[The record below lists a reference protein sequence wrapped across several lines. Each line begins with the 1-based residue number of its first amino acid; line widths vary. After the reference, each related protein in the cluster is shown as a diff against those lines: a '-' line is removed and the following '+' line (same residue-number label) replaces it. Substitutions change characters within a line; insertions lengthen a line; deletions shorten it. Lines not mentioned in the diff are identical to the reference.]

1 MPNTLLDIGDPNGNK
16 LMLLILR
23 RTLTSLETDGPVRD
37 YHLPGQGCE
46 TGVGRQEKAT
56 NSAFGIRESFRDENF
71 S

>member
-16 LMLLILR
+16 LMLLILKR
-23 RTLTSLETDGPVRD
+23 ALTSLETHGPIRN

-46 TGVGRQEKAT
+46 MGVGRQEKTT
-56 NSAFGIRESFRDENF
+56 NSAFGIREGFTDENF